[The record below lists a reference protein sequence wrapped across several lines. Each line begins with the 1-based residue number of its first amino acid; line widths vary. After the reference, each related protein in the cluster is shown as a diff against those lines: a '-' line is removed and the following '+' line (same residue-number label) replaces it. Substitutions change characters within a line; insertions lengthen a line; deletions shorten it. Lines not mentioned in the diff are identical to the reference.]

1 MFKKIAQKN
10 EKEKSYQLSRTS
22 GYRIFKKWNSNNP
35 LKNYLLLYRWIYQV
49 FSATFV
55 ANLPKQNQF

>member
-1 MFKKIAQKN
+1 MFKKLAQKN

-35 LKNYLLLYRWIYQV
+35 LKNYLLLYRWIY
-49 FSATFV
+49 
-55 ANLPKQNQF
+55 